1 MTHLSDRER
10 QTLREMFRDL
20 KYPVHVELFV
30 DPEDEW
36 SRAAEELITEVV
48 GVMPDLLHAEVRPL
62 REHQLLATL
71 YGVERAPTFILCDHK
86 RDDSGIRFVGLP
98 SGYEFAVLIEALLD
112 VSASRVRISDKSLNY
127 IRNLERE
134 ITLEVF
140 VTPTCPHCPRAVRLA
155 HQLAWANP
163 ARVHAFAIESTK
175 FATWAD
181 AEAVVAVPTTVI
193 RIEGGTI
200 REQVAGAVSEDQFVR
215 LLKDIMGDGH

>member
-20 KYPVHVELFV
+20 KYPVYTELFV
-30 DPEDEW
+30 DPDDEW

-48 GVMPDLLHAEVRPL
+48 GIMPDLLHVEIRQR
-62 REHQLLATL
+62 REHNLLATL
-71 YGVERAPTFILCDHK
+71 YGVQWTPTFILCDHK

-112 VSASRVRISDKSLNY
+112 VSESRVRISDKSLNY

-134 ITLEVF
+134 VTLEVF

-163 ARVHAFAIESTK
+163 ARVHASAIDSSKFTNLAES
-175 FATWAD
+175 
-181 AEAVVAVPTTVI
+181 EAVVAVPTTIIRVDGGVI
-193 RIEGGTI
+193 R
-200 REQVAGAVSEDQFVR
+200 RELSGAVSEDQFIR
-215 LLKDIMGDGH
+215 TITDIIEEGR

>member
-10 QTLREMFRDL
+10 QTLREMFRGL
-20 KYPVHVELFV
+20 KYAVYVELFV
-30 DPEDEW
+30 DPDDEW
-36 SRAAEELITEVV
+36 SRAAEELLTEVV
-48 GVMPDLLHAEVRPL
+48 GVMPDLLHAEIRQR
-62 REHQLLATL
+62 REHNLLATL
-71 YGVERAPTFILCDHK
+71 YGVQAAPTFIICDHK

-163 ARVHAFAIESTK
+163 ARVHASAIESTK
-175 FATWAD
+175 FADLAD
-181 AEAVVAVPTTVI
+181 AQAIVAVPTTIIRVEGGVI
-193 RIEGGTI
+193 RGE
-200 REQVAGAVSEDQFVR
+200 VCGAVSEEQFLR
-215 LLKDIMGDGH
+215 TITDIIEEGR

>member
-10 QTLREMFRDL
+10 QTLREMFREL
-20 KYPVHVELFV
+20 KYPVFIELFV
-30 DPEDEW
+30 DADDEW
-36 SRAAEELITEVV
+36 SRAAEELTTEVV
-48 GVMPDLLHAEVRPL
+48 RVMPDLLHAVVRTR
-62 REHQLLATL
+62 REHSLLATL

-98 SGYEFAVLIEALLD
+98 SGYEFAALIEALLD

-127 IRNLERE
+127 IRNLEQE

-163 ARVHAFAIESTK
+163 ARVHASAIEATK
-175 FATWAD
+175 FTDMAD
-181 AEAVVAVPTTVI
+181 AESVVAVPTTLI
-193 RIEGGTI
+193 RVEGATVKGEI
-200 REQVAGAVSEDQFVR
+200 LGAVSEDHFLR
-215 LLKDIMGDGH
+215 ALKDIIEEGR